1 MKFKFLLL
9 VLWIPFISMGQ
20 ISIREDVKNLPVI
33 KPTPYDSLS
42 RFYYNGEYYNQKG
55 LTSTQSY
62 VKSDQELLKY
72 IGQKIYFIPFSKQ
85 AKDKEIYGISSLK
98 ISQAVSLEKDL
109 PEKDIKPFKYIL
121 EPLRKSEP
129 KRYEADYQKR
139 KEAYINK
146 LNETIK
152 TDLYRPKYFIRSYD
166 DDNSP
171 IGEFRTPPESFQGK
185 YFKIIDFK
193 FDSTYEYSSKIRMY
207 LTDEQNDTLFM
218 EYTRQNWEWN
228 RVEPFIL
235 LSYYE
240 KQKIKYIG
248 NSFIANFEK
257 DQAIP
262 PILDINTGEEIKFGN
277 LSEWKCTGL
286 EFLNTSIRYLQFYL
300 IFQNENMNT
309 IKVRIRKEEK
319 HEKNL
324 EVKSFI
330 EKNEYL
336 TQIELA
342 KLAETERQRLEEL
355 EKEKRKKNEEERHK
369 NIRSKYGTFYGNLIL
384 ENKVQLGMTK
394 EMCELSWGYP
404 VDINRTTVSGLVHE
418 QWVYSYKNYL
428 YFENGKLT
436 AIQN

>member
-1 MKFKFLLL
+1 MKLKLLFL
-9 VLWIPFISMGQ
+9 VLWIPIISIGQ
-20 ISIREDVKNLPVI
+20 ISIREDVKNLPVV

-42 RFYYNGEYYNQKG
+42 RFCYNGEYYKQKG

-85 AKDKEIYGISSLK
+85 AKDVEIYGINTLK
-98 ISQAVSLEKDL
+98 ITKAVSLKKNI

-121 EPLRKSEP
+121 EPLRKSDL

-139 KEAYINK
+139 KEAYNKK
-146 LNETIK
+146 LNETIE
-152 TDLYRPKYFIRSYD
+152 TNLYKPKFFIRSYD

-171 IGEFRTPPESFQGK
+171 IGQFKTPSEAFQDK

-193 FDSTYEYSSKIRMY
+193 FDSTYEYSSKIRMF
-207 LTDEQNDTLFM
+207 LTNEQNDTLFM

-228 RVEPFIL
+228 RIEPFIL

-240 KQKIKYIG
+240 KQKSKYVG
-248 NSFIANFEK
+248 KYFIANFEK
-257 DQAIP
+257 YYVAP
-262 PILDINTGEEIKFGN
+262 PVLDINTGEEIKIGN

-286 EFLNTSIRYLQFYL
+286 EFLNTKSKYLQLFL
-300 IFQNENMNT
+300 VLQNENMNT
-309 IKVRIRKEEK
+309 IKVRVQKEDSYD
-319 HEKNL
+319 KNI
-324 EVKSFI
+324 EIKSFI

-336 TQIELA
+336 RQIELA

-355 EKEKRKKNEEERHK
+355 RMEKKKKDEKERRK
-369 NIRSKYGTFYGNLIL
+369 NILSKYGTYYGNLIL

-394 EMCELSWGYP
+394 KMCELSWGHP
-404 VDINRTTVSGLVHE
+404 IDINRTIVSGLVHE

>member
-1 MKFKFLLL
+1 MKLNLLFLIF
-9 VLWIPFISMGQ
+9 WIPIISIGQ

-33 KPTPYDSLS
+33 KPIPYDSLH
-42 RFYYNGEYYNQKG
+42 RFHYNGEYYKNKG
-55 LTSTQSY
+55 YTSTQSY

-85 AKDKEIYGISSLK
+85 AKNKEIYGINALK
-98 ISQAVSLEKDL
+98 ISQAVSLEKDI

-129 KRYEADYQKR
+129 ERYEADYQKR
-139 KEAYINK
+139 KKAYNKK

-152 TDLYRPKYFIRSYD
+152 TDLYKPKYFISSYD
-166 DDNSP
+166 YDNSP
-171 IGEFRTPPESFQGK
+171 IGEFLTPPESFQGK
-185 YFKIIDFK
+185 YFRIIDFK
-193 FDSTYEYSSKIRMY
+193 FDSTYGCSSKIRMY

-218 EYTRQNWEWN
+218 EYTRQIWEWN
-228 RVEPFIL
+228 RIEPFIL
-235 LSYYE
+235 LSYYK
-240 KQKIKYIG
+240 KQKSKYVG
-248 NSFIANFEK
+248 KYFIANYEEY
-257 DQAIP
+257 QAIQQ
-262 PILDINTGEEIKFGN
+262 ILDINTGEEIKIEN

-286 EFLNTSIRYLQFYL
+286 EFLNTSNKYLQLFL
-300 IFQNENMNT
+300 IFQNKNINT
-309 IKVRIRKEEK
+309 IKVRIRKEDRYEN
-319 HEKNL
+319 NL

-336 TQIELA
+336 TQIKLA
-342 KLAETERQRLEEL
+342 KLAKAERQRLDGL
-355 EKEKRKKNEEERHK
+355 EKEKRKKNEKERQK
-369 NIRSKYGTFYGNLIL
+369 NILSKYGTFYGNLIL